1 MRVPVFSL
9 LITFI
14 FLFRQSI
21 AQTPGKYLMKFY
33 DHYYSLAANK
43 YGQLAIATKP
53 GEVALASTENGI
65 WRKTYLDKNINGPTD
80 RVKIYNICYFNADT
94 AFVSG

>member
-1 MRVPVFSL
+1 MKTFVLPL
-9 LITFI
+9 LIAFVFPFHITF
-14 FLFRQSI
+14 S
-21 AQTPGKYLMKFY
+21 QTDGKYLMKFY
-33 DHYYSLAANK
+33 DHHYSLAANK

-53 GEVALASTENGI
+53 GEVAFASTENGI